1 MSKGNVSLTKLR
13 FVFQFL
19 LDRNRKLDFYF
30 GFGMAEISFLPEI
43 TVKILFESLILVSI
57 SFRPEILA
65 KNP

>member
-1 MSKGNVSLTKLR
+1 MFYIKWE
-13 FVFQFL
+13 
-19 LDRNRKLDFYF
+19 NRKLDIFF
-30 GFGMAEISFLPEI
+30 GFGIAEISFLPEI